1 MVGSSNDYAI
11 NGFAHFIVHFAVIPY
26 FFAFGNSSNTP
37 LAYFQSTSQRAT
49 MFSVP
54 FTLLMLAC
62 PHTADTYG
70 CEVQLSVGET
80 CPWLIPKIELGAM
93 VIPAKAAAP
102 VLRNFLLEKSD
113 MVFIFKS

>member
-1 MVGSSNDYAI
+1 
-11 NGFAHFIVHFAVIPY
+11 
-26 FFAFGNSSNTP
+26 
-37 LAYFQSTSQRAT
+37 

-54 FTLLMLAC
+54 FTLLMLVW
-62 PHTADTYG
+62 PIPPIPTAARFS
-70 CEVQLSVGET
+70 LSVGET

-113 MVFIFKS
+113 MVLLF